1 MHGSTELRSAW
12 RKTLAQSLLFMSMIR
27 PMLFLFFQ
35 SASLFGFSQGE
46 ATSTAIMRPLAFAP
60 GEQLTYRFHYGLLD
74 AAEATI
80 AVKTSKK
87 RRSWTIDAKGKSTGA
102 FSWFFKVDD
111 HYQSHI
117 DPDSG
122 FPIHFQRDV
131 KEGGYELHQDYTF
144 DQVNYQVDAI
154 AFKGKNEPKQSQHH
168 LNAPVHDMVSGI
180 YALRRIAFDALI
192 EGDTVSV
199 PLFMDEEWFQLKA
212 VYAGNKDIKWK
223 GEKWNCALIHP
234 VIQTGR
240 IWKNPDDLAV
250 YITNDSNRI
259 PLLAET
265 RILFGSIKME
275 LTNASGLRSPLGFV
289 PN

>member
-1 MHGSTELRSAW
+1 MHGSARLKTAR

-27 PMLFLFFQ
+27 PMLFLFFM
-35 SASLFGFSQGE
+35 SASLFSFGQCDS
-46 ATSTAIMRPLAFAP
+46 ASTANMRPLAFAP

-80 AVKTSKK
+80 AVKASKK
-87 RRSWTIDAKGKSTGA
+87 RRGWTIDAKGKSTGA

-111 HYQSHI
+111 HYQSNI

-122 FPIHFQRDV
+122 FPIHFQRDI

-144 DQVNYQVDAI
+144 DQVNFQVDAI
-154 AFKGKNEPKQSQHH
+154 AFKGKNEPKQTQHQ
-168 LNAPVHDMVSGI
+168 LDEAVHDMVSGI
-180 YALRRIAFDALI
+180 YALRGIAFDALVV
-192 EGDTVSV
+192 GDTVSV

-212 VYAGNKDIKWK
+212 VYAGNEDIKWK

-250 YITNDSNRI
+250 YITNDANRI

>member
-1 MHGSTELRSAW
+1 MKYLVGETTGGTAVFAVMGQEAVNLTALDGTVGSDLMALIGDPA
-12 RKTLAQSLLFMSMIR
+12 LAESVTAKIDGATRVSV
-27 PMLFLFFQ
+27 
-35 SASLFGFSQGE
+35 ASITPALPV
-46 ATSTAIMRPLAFAP
+46 AAP
-60 GEQLTYRFHYGLLD
+60 GTIICVGLNY
-74 AAEATI
+74 T
-80 AVKTSKK
+80 
-87 RRSWTIDAKGKSTGA
+87 
-102 FSWFFKVDD
+102 D
-111 HYQSHI
+111 HI
-117 DPDSG
+117 
-122 FPIHFQRDV
+122 

-144 DQVNYQVDAI
+144 DQVNFQVDAI
-154 AFKGKNEPKQSQHH
+154 AFKGKNEPKQTKHQ
-168 LNAPVHDMVSGI
+168 LDEAVHDMVSGI
-180 YALRRIAFDALI
+180 YALRGIAFDALI
-192 EGDTVSV
+192 VGDTVSV

-212 VYAGNKDIKWK
+212 VYAGNEDIKWK

-250 YITNDSNRI
+250 YITNDANRI

>member
-1 MHGSTELRSAW
+1 
-12 RKTLAQSLLFMSMIR
+12 
-27 PMLFLFFQ
+27 MLFLFFM
-35 SASLFGFSQGE
+35 SASLFSFSQGDS
-46 ATSTAIMRPLAFAP
+46 TSTTTMRPLAFAP

-80 AVKTSKK
+80 AVKGSNK
-87 RRSWTIDAKGKSTGA
+87 RPGWTIDAKGKSTGA

-117 DPDSG
+117 DPESG
-122 FPIHFQRDV
+122 FPIHFQRDI
-131 KEGGYELHQDYTF
+131 KEGGYELHQDYQF
-144 DQVNYQVDAI
+144 DQVNFQVKAI
-154 AFKGKNEPKQSQHH
+154 AFKGNNAPKQTQHN
-168 LNAPVHDMVSGI
+168 LNQPVYDMVSGI
-180 YALRRIAFDALI
+180 YALRGIAFDTLI

-212 VYAGNKDIKWK
+212 VYAGNKNIKWK

-250 YITNDSNRI
+250 YITNDANRI

>member
-1 MHGSTELRSAW
+1 MS
-12 RKTLAQSLLFMSMIR
+12 KTLAQSLLRRGMIR
-27 PMLFLFFQ
+27 PLASLLLLFAPLLNFGQ
-35 SASLFGFSQGE
+35 SAAYSQE
-46 ATSTAIMRPLAFAP
+46 QTRPLAFAP

-80 AVKTSKK
+80 VVNAAKK
-87 RRSWTIDAKGKSTGA
+87 SSRWTIDAKGKSTGA

-122 FPIHFQRDV
+122 YPIHFQRDI

-144 DQVNYQVDAI
+144 DQVNFLVDAI
-154 AFKGKNEPKQSQHH
+154 SFKKKKPPRKSQHH
-168 LNAPVHDMVSGI
+168 LNEPVYDMVSGI
-180 YALRRIAFDALI
+180 YGLRQI
-192 EGDTVSV
+192 EFHSLQPGDTASV
-199 PLFMDEEWFQLKA
+199 PIFMDEEFFLLK
-212 VYAGNKDIKWK
+212 VIYAGNEDVKWK
-223 GEKWNCALIHP
+223 GEKWSCALLHP

-265 RILFGSIKME
+265 RILFGTIKME

>member
-1 MHGSTELRSAW
+1 MHGSARLKTTRQ
-12 RKTLAQSLLFMSMIR
+12 KTLAQSLLFKNTMR
-27 PMLFLFFQ
+27 PMLSFLFIL
-35 SASLFGFSQGE
+35 ASLFSFSQGDS
-46 ATSTAIMRPLAFAP
+46 TSTSNMRPLAFAP

-80 AVKTSKK
+80 TVKTSKN
-87 RRSWTIDAKGKSTGA
+87 RRRWTIDAKGKSTGA

-117 DPDSG
+117 DPESG
-122 FPIHFQRDV
+122 RPIHFQRDI

-144 DQVNYQVDAI
+144 DQINFQVDAI
-154 AFKGKNEPKQSQHH
+154 AFKGKNAPKQTQHN
-168 LNAPVHDMVSGI
+168 LNAPVHDMLSGI
-180 YALRRIAFDALI
+180 YALRGVAFEALI

-212 VYAGNKDIKWK
+212 VYAGNEDIKWN

-250 YITNDSNRI
+250 YITNDPNRI

-275 LTNASGLRSPLGFV
+275 LTNASGLRSPLE
-289 PN
+289 

>member
-1 MHGSTELRSAW
+1 MS
-12 RKTLAQSLLFMSMIR
+12 KTLALSLLRRGMIR
-27 PMLFLFFQ
+27 TL
-35 SASLFGFSQGE
+35 ASLLLLFAPLLNFGQ
-46 ATSTAIMRPLAFAP
+46 STAYPQEQTRPLAFAP
-60 GEQLTYRFHYGLLD
+60 EEQLTYRFHYGLLD

-80 AVKTSKK
+80 VVNAAKK
-87 RRSWTIDAKGKSTGA
+87 SSRWTIDAKGKSTGA

-289 PN
+289 PH